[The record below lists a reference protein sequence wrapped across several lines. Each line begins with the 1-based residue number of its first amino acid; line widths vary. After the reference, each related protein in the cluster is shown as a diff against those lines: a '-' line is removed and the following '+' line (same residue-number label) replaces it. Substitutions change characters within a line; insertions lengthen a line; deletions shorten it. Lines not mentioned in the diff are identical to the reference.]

1 MRILVISAT
10 FPSPV
15 DPNRGVFVKERI
27 KALSELDQ
35 FKVKVIAPVPWFPPI
50 PIFKSWHKWSQV
62 PTQAEIEGL
71 EVHYPRYLLPPKIG
85 GYFHSELMYRSV
97 LPLAKKL
104 RKDFDF
110 DLIDSHFVYPSG
122 VVAAKLAAHFAKP
135 VTMTGRGEDMLSF
148 PNHPVVGDRI
158 RWALSRSSKCIGVSR
173 EIADAMLANRAAPEK
188 TTVLAN
194 GIDSSKFQ
202 LLSQPECRARL
213 KLPADRQ
220 IILSVGEMIP
230 RKGFE
235 LLLEA
240 MPSVIAK
247 YPDVLLVIV
256 GRAGRFG
263 RDNTSALQT
272 KIEELALQNHVLL
285 PGPCPHDELVL
296 WFNSADL
303 FGLMSASEGS
313 PNVLLEALASGTPS
327 MATPVGGIPDEL
339 ADNQLG
345 ILLPERSSEAASVGI
360 CEGLGR
366 NWDRV
371 YISEKMKERTWTSVA
386 QRFAQ
391 LLEEAKD

>member
-1 MRILVISAT
+1 MRVLVISSP
-10 FPSPV
+10 FPSRE
-15 DPNRGVFVKERI
+15 DPSRGVFVKERI
-27 KALSELDQ
+27 KALSHLPDFQ
-35 FKVKVIAPVPWFPPI
+35 VKVIAPIPWFPPI
-50 PIFKSWHKWSQV
+50 PIFKSWYHWSKYPKNEV
-62 PTQAEIEGL
+62 FEGL
-71 EVHYPRYLLPPKIG
+71 DVHHPRYPLLPKLG
-85 GYFHSELMYRSV
+85 GYFHSDLMYRSV
-97 LPLAKKL
+97 LRAAK
-104 RKDFDF
+104 RIRNSFDF
-110 DLIDSHFVYPSG
+110 DIIDAHFVYPNG
-122 VVAAKLAAHFAKP
+122 VVAAKLGEKFGVP
-135 VTMTGRGEDMLSF
+135 VSMTGRGEDMLSF
-148 PNHPVVGDRI
+148 PKHPVVGDRI

-173 EIADAMLANRAAPEK
+173 EIADAMLANRASPEK

-202 LLSQPECRARL
+202 LFSQSDCRARL
-213 KLPADRQ
+213 KLPADRK
-220 IILSVGEMIP
+220 IVLSVGEMIP

-272 KIEELALQNHVLL
+272 RIEELALRNHVLL

-339 ADNQLG
+339 ADSQLG
-345 ILLPERSSEAASVGI
+345 ILLPERSSEAASIAI
-360 CEGLGR
+360 CEGLDR

-371 YISEKMKERTWTSVA
+371 YISEKMKERTWASVA
-386 QRFAQ
+386 QRFAKI
-391 LLEEAKD
+391 LEEAKA